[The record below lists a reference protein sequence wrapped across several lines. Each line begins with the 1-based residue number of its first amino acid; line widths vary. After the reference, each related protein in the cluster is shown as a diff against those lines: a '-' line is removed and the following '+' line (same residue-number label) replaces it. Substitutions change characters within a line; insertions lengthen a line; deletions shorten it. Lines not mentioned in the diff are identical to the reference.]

1 VSEPVKITL
10 GDDVV
15 LCLNGNEYPL
25 GFITGMELIRSDTQT
40 VRTWNPDGTSTL
52 RPVMNITKIE
62 LACCRTI
69 RQEGQ
74 Q

>member
-1 VSEPVKITL
+1 MSESVKITL

-25 GFITGMELIRSDTQT
+25 GFITGMELIRSDTET

-69 RQEGQ
+69 RQEEVQ
-74 Q
+74 

>member
-1 VSEPVKITL
+1 MSEPVKITL

-25 GFITGMELIRSDTQT
+25 GFITGMEPIRSDTQT

-62 LACCRTI
+62 LACCRVI

>member
-1 VSEPVKITL
+1 MSEAVKITL

-25 GFITGMELIRSDTQT
+25 GVITEMQLIRSDTET

-69 RQEGQ
+69 RQEEVQ
-74 Q
+74 

>member
-1 VSEPVKITL
+1 MV
-10 GDDVV
+10 G
-15 LCLNGNEYPL
+15 LNGNEYPV
-25 GFITGMELIRSDTQT
+25 GFSTGLELIRSDTGT
-40 VRTWNPDGTSTL
+40 VRTVNLDGSYTM

>member
-1 VSEPVKITL
+1 MSEAVKITL

-25 GFITGMELIRSDTQT
+25 GFITGMELIRSDTET
-40 VRTWNPDGTSTL
+40 VRTWNPDGTSIL

-62 LACCRTI
+62 LACCRVI

>member
-1 VSEPVKITL
+1 MSEPVKITL

-62 LACCRTI
+62 LACCRVI

>member
-25 GFITGMELIRSDTQT
+25 GFITGMEPIRSDTQT

-62 LACCRTI
+62 LACCRVI

>member
-1 VSEPVKITL
+1 MSQPVKLTL

-25 GFITGMELIRSDTQT
+25 GVITGIELIRSDTETART
-40 VRTWNPDGTSTL
+40 VNSDGWNTL
-52 RPVMNITKIE
+52 RPVMNTTKIE
-62 LACCRTI
+62 LACCRVI

>member
-1 VSEPVKITL
+1 MSEPVKITL

-25 GFITGMELIRSDTQT
+25 GFITGMELIRSDTET

-69 RQEGQ
+69 RQEEVQ
-74 Q
+74 

>member
-1 VSEPVKITL
+1 MSEPVKITL

-25 GFITGMELIRSDTQT
+25 GFITGMEPIRSDTQT

>member
-1 VSEPVKITL
+1 MSEPVKITL

-15 LCLNGNEYPL
+15 LCLNGNEYSL
-25 GFITGMELIRSDTQT
+25 GVITEMQLIRSDTET

-69 RQEGQ
+69 LQEEVQ
-74 Q
+74 

>member
-1 VSEPVKITL
+1 MSEPVKITL

-25 GFITGMELIRSDTQT
+25 GVITEMQLIRSDTET

-52 RPVMNITKIE
+52 RPVMTITKIE

-69 RQEGQ
+69 RQEKVE
-74 Q
+74 

>member
-1 VSEPVKITL
+1 MSEAVKITL

-25 GFITGMELIRSDTQT
+25 GVITEMQLIRSDTET

-69 RQEGQ
+69 RQEEQ
-74 Q
+74 K

>member
-1 VSEPVKITL
+1 MSGPVKITL

-25 GFITGMELIRSDTQT
+25 GVITEMQLIRSDTET

-69 RQEGQ
+69 RQEEQ
-74 Q
+74 K

>member
-1 VSEPVKITL
+1 MSEPVKITL

-15 LCLNGNEYPL
+15 LCLNDNEYPL
-25 GFITGMELIRSDTQT
+25 GVITEMQLIRSDTET

-69 RQEGQ
+69 RQV
-74 Q
+74 

>member
-1 VSEPVKITL
+1 MSEPVKITL

-25 GFITGMELIRSDTQT
+25 GVITEMQLIRSDTET

-62 LACCRTI
+62 LACCRVI
-69 RQEGQ
+69 REEGRQ
-74 Q
+74 

>member
-25 GFITGMELIRSDTQT
+25 GFITGMELIRSDTET
-40 VRTWNPDGTSTL
+40 VRTVNSDGTSTL

>member
-62 LACCRTI
+62 LACCRVI

>member
-1 VSEPVKITL
+1 MSEPVKITL

-25 GFITGMELIRSDTQT
+25 GVITEMQLIRSDTET

-62 LACCRTI
+62 LACCRVI